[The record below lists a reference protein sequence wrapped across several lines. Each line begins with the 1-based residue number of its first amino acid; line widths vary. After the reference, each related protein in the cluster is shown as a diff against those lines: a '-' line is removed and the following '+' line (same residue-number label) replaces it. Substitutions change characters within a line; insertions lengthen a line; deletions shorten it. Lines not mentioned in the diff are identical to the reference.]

1 MRTNFNYKDF
11 ARLNFESVDWF
22 RDDVNRELEGK
33 IIINVETKKDFIR
46 VWFKED

>member
-1 MRTNFNYKDF
+1 MKTNLNFKDF
-11 ARLNFESVDWF
+11 DRNTYEESHWY
-22 RDDVNRELEGK
+22 REQTNETLEGK